1 MLGLL
6 ALCHAA
12 IPPAPSSSAAWMQ
25 RSHWIPHND
34 SERTARFMRLLPSL
48 GLHCPKVGVSTFWYP
63 SIGRRLRG
71 AVALEPI
78 AKHEEVCVVPLANM
92 ISFLSVQNSSFAP
105 VLRMAD
111 KDVSQRGLWEAA
123 AISLFILREGARD
136 SSPHAAYIHA
146 SFSGH
151 DPASIPKTLPPDSD
165 AFRALKPSV
174 QATARRFQAR
184 VAALHQRL
192 IAPALQQHPAAFAEG
207 GACDPTAAASAD
219 GAASPRSCAS
229 LYSLRR
235 VTEVLGVVQARDW
248 NLPVFGRTRQFIV
261 PVCDMLNFGQIGL
274 RVRFDDRRSSFLL
287 WALRP
292 IAAGAELLFYYGSFC
307 QDEALSNYG
316 FVPPVSRPCE
326 GSSKSKHKGSKHK
339 GMP

>member
-111 KDVSQRGLWEAA
+111 KDVSQRGLWEAREPDAAARLLPRAAARRSLSCLPLSSQAA

-174 QATARRFQAR
+174 QATARRFQVR
-184 VAALHQRL
+184 
-192 IAPALQQHPAAFAEG
+192 PPSS
-207 GACDPTAAASAD
+207 PSASATPRLFTR
-219 GAASPRSCAS
+219 AAVNNSREQSP
-229 LYSLRR
+229 
-235 VTEVLGVVQARDW
+235 
-248 NLPVFGRTRQFIV
+248 
-261 PVCDMLNFGQIGL
+261 
-274 RVRFDDRRSSFLL
+274 
-287 WALRP
+287 
-292 IAAGAELLFYYGSFC
+292 
-307 QDEALSNYG
+307 
-316 FVPPVSRPCE
+316 
-326 GSSKSKHKGSKHK
+326 
-339 GMP
+339 